1 MDWEDENEGQRFE
14 SLFRWH
20 CNLIRTRHDDWSIKL
35 VIENQV
41 FQRHSWAYTSSFLS
55 IEIKKRNTKNT
66 HIQSLFFS
74 LFSLGS
80 GSIDSYQKILHRIS
94 FVSKS
99 PIEYVDRTFSLI
111 CMGAHDQSST
121 NEIRIQVKLMK
132 VFRMTNEMSKSN
144 FLLDS
149 CGKTCC
155 TSCTRCCNS
164 FG

>member
-1 MDWEDENEGQRFE
+1 MTDRLN
-14 SLFRWH
+14 SL
-20 CNLIRTRHDDWSIKL
+20 SKIKSVKDIL
-35 VIENQV
+35 GL
-41 FQRHSWAYTSSFLS
+41 TLLLS
-55 IEIKKRNTKNT
+55 YRLKSRRGIPRIHTFNRY
-66 HIQSLFFS
+66 FS

-80 GSIDSYQKILHRIS
+80 GSIDSYQKILHHIS

-132 VFRMTNEMSKSN
+132 IFRMTNEMSKSN
-144 FLLDS
+144 LLLDS

-155 TSCTRCCNS
+155 TSCTRRCNS